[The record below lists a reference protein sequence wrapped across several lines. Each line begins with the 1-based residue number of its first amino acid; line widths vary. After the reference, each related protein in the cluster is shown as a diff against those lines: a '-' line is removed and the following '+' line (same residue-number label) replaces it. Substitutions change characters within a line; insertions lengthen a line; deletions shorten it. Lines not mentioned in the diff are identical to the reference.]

1 MTKRILFI
9 TGSLNQT
16 SQMHQI
22 GQQLAG
28 EYECWY
34 SQIYADSLAINF
46 AVRQGWLDH
55 TVLAGKFRERS
66 EQYLHDHNLLIDYRG
81 EKHQYDLVV
90 LCSDML
96 LPANIRATK
105 TVWVQEGMVD
115 EVTLLTRIVKAL
127 KLPRYLSVGTSLNGS
142 SNLCDVYCTASEGYK
157 SFFTQMGTD
166 AGKLFVTGIPN
177 FDNVAQFQNNN
188 FPHHGYVMVATSD
201 IRETFRMENR
211 VGFIKK
217 CVDIAAGRPLLF
229 KFHPNENWERSE
241 AEVRENT
248 PKGTLIYQA
257 GSTNDMI
264 ANCEELITQYSTVV
278 YVGIA
283 LGKKVHSY
291 FDLDT
296 LYQQAPIQN
305 GGTSARNIANIC
317 RAFINFTG
325 KKEQFVKSYQYQPV
339 PNALNPHAV

>member
-1 MTKRILFI
+1 MTKKILFI

-28 EYECWY
+28 EYDCWY
-34 SQIYADSLAINF
+34 SQMYADSPVINLAI
-46 AVRQGWLDH
+46 RQGWVDH

-66 EQYLHDHNLLIDYRG
+66 EQYLRDHNLPTDYRG
-81 EKHQYDLVV
+81 EKHHYDLVV

-96 LPANIRATK
+96 LPANIRATR

-115 EVTLLTRIVKAL
+115 EVTLLTKIVKAL

-142 SNLCDVYCTASEGYK
+142 SNLCDVYCAASEGYK
-157 SFFTQMGTD
+157 SFFEQMGTD
-166 AGKLFVTGIPN
+166 AQKLFVTGIPN
-177 FDNVAQFQNNN
+177 FDNIAQFRDND
-188 FPHHGYVMVATSD
+188 FPHRGYVMVATSD
-201 IRETFRMENR
+201 IRETFRTEDR
-211 VGFIKK
+211 IGFLKK
-217 CVDIAAGRPLLF
+217 CVDIAAGRPLLV
-229 KFHPNENWERSE
+229 KFHPNEVWDRSE

-248 PKGTLIYQA
+248 PDGTMIYQA
-257 GSTNDMI
+257 GNTNEMI
-264 ANCEELITQYSTVV
+264 TNCDELITQFSTVV

-317 RAFINFTG
+317 RAFMNFTG
-325 KKEQFVKSYQYQPV
+325 QKEQFVKSYHYEPV
-339 PNALNPHAV
+339 PGVLNPYEV